1 MLADNLDR
9 IVAKLGKEIVRALRE
24 ANRKELLA
32 LLPGL
37 AKELST
43 ATSTPRGR
51 PPRAASAKPGP
62 RPGSRPGPKPKSRA
76 KAKAEPATPRKRG
89 AGSLTRRI
97 TEIVRLRRDGLRFEE
112 IQLRLKADP
121 VELRETLGRMIES
134 GRLVREGQARG
145 TRYRVTSPGDSTQ
158 PSTPRTPRPAKPPP
172 APVEVTDVMIDD
184 LRLQLLNA
192 GSPPNIPELQQ
203 KLPYTREQ
211 LKATLDRMR
220 QDGLVERARGGPNPR
235 YQLVSAPP
243 KTPSA
248 TPPIVRKTKDAPRSE
263 DTPRAED
270 APRTEELPPEVAPEV
285 TDG

>member
-9 IVAKLGKEIVRALRE
+9 IVAKLSKELVRALRD

-37 AKELST
+37 AKELS
-43 ATSTPRGR
+43 ATTPAPRGR
-51 PPRAASAKPGP
+51 PPRTASAKPGP
-62 RPGSRPGPKPKSRA
+62 KPGSRPGPKPKSKG

-121 VELRETLGRMIES
+121 VELRETLGRMIEN
-134 GRLVREGQARG
+134 GRLEREGQARG
-145 TRYRVTSPGDSTQ
+145 TRYKMASSGDAAR
-158 PSTPRTPRPAKPPP
+158 PAPARPPRPAPTPS
-172 APVEVTDVMIDD
+172 APVEVTDAMIDD

-192 GSPPNIPELQQ
+192 GSPPNLPELQE

-220 QDGLVERARGGPNPR
+220 QEGLVERARGGPNPR
-235 YQLVSAPP
+235 YQLVSAPKKAP
-243 KTPSA
+243 AA
-248 TPPIVRKTKDAPRSE
+248 TPPVVRHKVKEASPSE
-263 DTPRAED
+263 A
-270 APRTEELPPEVAPEV
+270 PPEVAPEV
-285 TDG
+285 TNG